1 MKKFAKFVSI
11 IALIFII
18 GGAGA
23 AFFEHYLFPIM
34 GSTRTFSKYDFFK
47 KAKENI
53 TVINKTEQLE
63 IKEDEAVSKIAAQPA
78 NALVKII
85 SLSSKNNADKAGNGL
100 ILTSDGV
107 IVTYRS
113 AILETDAAYKVLSHS
128 GSVFEAEFIGIDEFS
143 NLAFLKMKASNLPVV
158 AFANSDESKPGKKLI
173 VIGNSQGNLNNSIS
187 TATMNDFDRGFNIS
201 GNTLSSSEKLEG
213 VIKADF
219 FGRQEFVGSP
229 VVNYNGELIGL
240 TGMLTIN
247 NKEKYFIIPSNE
259 VRRSMESVIK
269 NELGKRP
276 FFGIYYIP
284 ITKEYSIARNLN
296 RDRGALVYS
305 PSGAQ
310 GLAVLSGSPAEKAGI
325 RLNDIIIAINGKEV
339 NLDNPFSNA
348 LSQYKKGDEIELL
361 VVRNGNE
368 IKIKV
373 KL

>member
-1 MKKFAKFVSI
+1 MKKFVKFVSI
-11 IALIFII
+11 IVIIFII

-23 AFFEHYLFPIM
+23 AFFEHYLFPKM
-34 GSTRTFSKYDFFK
+34 GSTRIFSKYDFFK

-85 SLSSKNNADKAGNGL
+85 SLSSKNDAVKTGNGL

-107 IVTYRS
+107 IVTYRN
-113 AILETDAAYKVLSHS
+113 AILEADAAYKVLSYS
-128 GSVFEAEFIGIDEFS
+128 GNVFDAEYFGTDEFS
-143 NLAFLKMKASNLPVV
+143 NLAFLKVKTSNLPVV

-173 VIGNSQGNLNNSIS
+173 AIGNSRGNFQNILS
-187 TATMNDFDRGFNIS
+187 TAAMNDFNKSFNLS
-201 GNTLSSSEKLEG
+201 GKTVSSSEKMEG
-213 VIKADF
+213 VIEADF
-219 FGRQEFVGSP
+219 FDQEDFVGGP

-240 TGMLTIN
+240 TGMLMIN
-247 NKEKYFIIPSNE
+247 NKEKYFIVPSNE
-259 VRRSMESVIK
+259 VRKSMELVMK

-276 FFGIYYIP
+276 FFGTYYIP
-284 ITKEYSIARNLN
+284 ITKEYSIARSQN

-325 RLNDIIIAINGKEV
+325 KINDIIIAVNGKEV

-348 LSQYKKGDEIELL
+348 LSQFRKGNEIELL
-361 VVRNGNE
+361 VVRNGKE